1 VRCWEQGILQ
11 ADILEKYRIAS
22 ETELSELE
30 QDYFSKLD
38 FQGLKPLHSKK
49 VKRWCEAVGA
59 RPEEMLPTTVI
70 GKHNRKMNYLSHCR
84 LIFEL
89 MTYIVVSKYS

>member
-1 VRCWEQGILQ
+1 MRCWEQGILQ

-49 VKRWCEAVGA
+49 VNRWCEAVGA

-70 GKHNRKMNYLSHCR
+70 GKHNPKMNYLSHCR